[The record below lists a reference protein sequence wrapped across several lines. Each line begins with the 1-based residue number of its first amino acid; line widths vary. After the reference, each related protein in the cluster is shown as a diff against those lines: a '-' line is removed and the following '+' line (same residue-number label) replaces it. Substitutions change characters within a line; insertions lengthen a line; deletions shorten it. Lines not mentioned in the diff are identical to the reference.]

1 MEFQELLSSKIKESG
16 LDIKKLSESSGIAE
30 KHLENI
36 ITGNYSSLPAA
47 PYLRGYFIKLGQ
59 ILNVS
64 GEELWKLFKEESEI
78 SSSGAKDRLPENRFT
93 GKSSPKK
100 TWIIVVVVVVIATY
114 FGLRFSK
121 ILGKPSLTIYY
132 PEENLT
138 TSSSSEIVF
147 RGELRGGD
155 KVTINVGG
163 STEEVPVND
172 EGLWFKNIVLDP
184 GLNVIEIKGKK
195 FLGLETKTIR
205 QVSYEPQP
213 KIDDGDQ
220 NKPEIEEGNPA
231 TSTENP

>member
-172 EGLWFKNIVLDP
+172 EGLWFKKVVLGP

-205 QVSYEPQP
+205 QVSYEPRPKVDGEDQDNP
-213 KIDDGDQ
+213 KI
-220 NKPEIEEGNPA
+220 ETETPA
-231 TSTENP
+231 TSTD